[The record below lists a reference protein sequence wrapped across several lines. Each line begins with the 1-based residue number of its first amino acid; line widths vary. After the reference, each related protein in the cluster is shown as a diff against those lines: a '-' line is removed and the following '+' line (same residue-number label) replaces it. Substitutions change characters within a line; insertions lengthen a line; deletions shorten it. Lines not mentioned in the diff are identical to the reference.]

1 MVIKSRH
8 PAYASER
15 DRLEKL
21 RELKRLSVQ
30 KLAALRAAQKPVR

>member
-1 MVIKSRH
+1 MVTKNRH
-8 PAYASER
+8 PQYAGENE
-15 DRLEKL
+15 RLEKL